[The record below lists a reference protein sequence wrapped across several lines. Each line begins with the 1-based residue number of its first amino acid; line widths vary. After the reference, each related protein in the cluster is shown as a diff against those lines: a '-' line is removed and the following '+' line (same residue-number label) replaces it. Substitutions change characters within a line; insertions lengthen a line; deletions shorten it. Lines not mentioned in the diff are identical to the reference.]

1 MNKICPEGKVL
12 NPITGR
18 CINIKVVKTVKP
30 VKAVK
35 PVKSDKEDKPVKSG
49 KVAKVAKVD
58 KVCPEGKVLNPIT
71 GRCINKKEV
80 KPIKDVKPIKPI
92 KDVKQLKPDKVCPDG
107 KVLNPITGRCIN
119 KKAVK
124 PDKSKKVSSEKK
136 ISVNT
141 HINDD
146 ESDKSK
152 KISVNTHINDDE
164 SDKSKKVSINTSI
177 NDVEPN
183 KSKKV
188 SSEKKVLD
196 RIVNKYVNKKIAID
210 NNKLIIDN
218 LTILVEYETLNNN
231 IFKARAYGK
240 VISSIEMIDFQI
252 NNIEDIKQISGVGVK
267 IEIKILE
274 LLTTGKIL
282 IVEKALK
289 DPYYILHKK
298 LKKIYGVGN
307 VKIKELMKKIMY
319 FEELKN
325 KPELLNDKQKIG
337 LKYYDDINSRIP
349 IEEGKNHY
357 IVIDKIFK
365 TIYKNIDFEIVGSY
379 RRKNKDMGDI
389 DILIKNT
396 NNIDLKVLITELKNK
411 GYIIETLAD
420 GKSKFM
426 GLCKLSPSTPA
437 RRIDILI
444 SNPSTYYF
452 ALLYFTGSFAF
463 NIYMRKEALK
473 QNISLS
479 EYGFKNKDNK
489 LIDTSEIIKSE
500 EDIFK
505 YLKLPYVLPEQR

>member
-1 MNKICPEGKVL
+1 MSKVCPEGKVLNPITGRCINIKTVKAVKLNKPVKPVKDDKICPEGKVL

-18 CINIKVVKTVKP
+18 CINIKTVKADKLNKP
-30 VKAVK
+30 VKLVK
-35 PVKSDKEDKPVKSG
+35 D
-49 KVAKVAKVD
+49 D

-71 GRCINKKEV
+71 GRCINIKTVKVVKYVKSVEPVKYDKVHTEEKILNPIQDKTV
-80 KPIKDVKPIKPI
+80 KPIKFVEPVK
-92 KDVKQLKPDKVCPDG
+92 
-107 KVLNPITGRCIN
+107 IN
-119 KKAVK
+119 KVRTEEKIL
-124 PDKSKKVSSEKK
+124 VS
-136 ISVNT
+136 T
-141 HINDD
+141 
-146 ESDKSK
+146 
-152 KISVNTHINDDE
+152 
-164 SDKSKKVSINTSI
+164 
-177 NDVEPN
+177 
-183 KSKKV
+183 
-188 SSEKKVLD
+188 
-196 RIVNKYVNKKIAID
+196 VNKKEVID

-218 LTILVEYETLNNN
+218 LKILVEYEILNNN
-231 IFKARAYGK
+231 IFKARAYAK
-240 VISSIEMIDFQI
+240 VISSIELIDFQI
-252 NNIEDIKQISGVGVK
+252 NNIKDIKLIKGVGVK
-267 IEIKILE
+267 IETKILE

-289 DPYYILHKK
+289 DPYYILHKQ

-319 FEELKN
+319 FDELKN

-349 IEEGKNHY
+349 ISEGKKHS

-365 TIYKNIDFEIVGSY
+365 TIYNNIEFEIVGSY

-420 GKSKFM
+420 GKTKFM
-426 GLCKLSPSTPA
+426 GLCKLSSATPA

-444 SNPSTYYF
+444 ADPSTYYF
-452 ALLYFTGSFAF
+452 ALLYFTGSFTF

-505 YLKLPYVLPEQR
+505 YLKLPYVLPEHR

>member
-18 CINIKVVKTVKP
+18 CINIKPAKPVKAVKVDKPVNHVKPVKPVKADKPVKVDKPVNLVKPVKPIKP

-35 PVKSDKEDKPVKSG
+35 PVKADKAVKPVKAD
-49 KVAKVAKVD
+49 KAD
-58 KVCPEGKVLNPIT
+58 KVCPDGKVLNPIT

-80 KPIKDVKPIKPI
+80 KPIKEVKP
-92 KDVKQLKPDKVCPDG
+92 L
-107 KVLNPITGRCIN
+107 
-119 KKAVK
+119 
-124 PDKSKKVSSEKK
+124 KKVSSDKK
-136 ISVNT
+136 VLEPIVNT
-141 HINDD
+141 HIND
-146 ESDKSK
+146 
-152 KISVNTHINDDE
+152 
-164 SDKSKKVSINTSI
+164 
-177 NDVEPN
+177 VEPV
-183 KSKKV
+183 KSNNNNFVGKILENV
-188 SSEKKVLD
+188 
-196 RIVNKYVNKKIAID
+196 VNKYVNKKIAID

-240 VISSIEMIDFQI
+240 VISSIEIIDFQI
-252 NNIEDIKQISGVGVK
+252 NNIEDIKKINGVGVK
-267 IEIKILE
+267 IESKILE

-307 VKIKELMKKIMY
+307 VKIKELMQKIMY
-319 FEELKN
+319 FEELKH

-365 TIYKNIDFEIVGSY
+365 TIYNNIEFDIVGSY

-396 NNIDLKVLITELKNK
+396 NNIDLKILITELKNK

-420 GKSKFM
+420 GKTKFM
-426 GLCKLSPSTPA
+426 GLCKLSPNTPA

-444 SNPSTYYF
+444 ADPSTYYF
-452 ALLYFTGSFAF
+452 ALLYFTGSFTF

-479 EYGFKNKDNK
+479 EYGFKDKDNK

-505 YLKLPYVLPEQR
+505 YLKLPYVLPEHR